1 MFDTKTFSKLIMAEA
16 KEKRCGMFDAVIDYC
31 EKNNMEIETAAK
43 LVNTKIK
50 KKIAE
55 EARTMNMMKV
65 ND

>member
-1 MFDTKTFSKLIMAEA
+1 MAEA